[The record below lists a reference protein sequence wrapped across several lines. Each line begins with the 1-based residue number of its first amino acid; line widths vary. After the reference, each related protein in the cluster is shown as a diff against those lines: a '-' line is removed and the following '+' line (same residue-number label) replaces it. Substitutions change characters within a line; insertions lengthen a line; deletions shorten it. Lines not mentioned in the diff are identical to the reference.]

1 MSAEPLDLTGFKRAQ
16 LNDQPQPQLIWA
28 RLEDLVIDRSYQRN
42 LTPKGR
48 GAIQRIANGWDW
60 RKFQP
65 ILVAPT
71 TMGKLA
77 IVDGQHRAHAAA
89 LVGLEAIPAMT
100 VAMTLQEQAAG
111 FAAVNR
117 DRVKI
122 NLNQIYR
129 AELAAGT
136 EWAVAARDAVEAA
149 DCKLATSNPSAAMK
163 EPRVVYSIGLIRRMV
178 SNGEAEAIS
187 VGLRAITESHQRDE
201 TDAYGGAVL
210 TPWLTALAQNQRFL
224 RLDLALRFDTLDI
237 RSMLDD
243 AHIRARQSGGGAR
256 GMVTAEI
263 VERLTVL
270 SRQAA

>member
-1 MSAEPLDLTGFKRAQ
+1 MSTEPLDLTGFKRAKLQ
-16 LNDQPQPQLIWA
+16 DQPQPQLIWA

-42 LTPKGR
+42 LTLKGR

-65 ILVAPT
+65 VLVAPS

-117 DRVKI
+117 DRVSI
-122 NLNQIYR
+122 SQAQIYR

-136 EWAVAARDAVEAA
+136 DWAVAARDAVEAGGCA
-149 DCKLATSNPSAAMK
+149 LATSNASNAAK
-163 EPRVVYSIGLIRRMV
+163 KPRVVYGIGLIRRMV
-178 SNGEAEAIS
+178 TNGEAEAITA
-187 VGLRAITESHQRDE
+187 GLRAITESDQRDE
-201 TDAYGGAVL
+201 IEAYGGPVL
-210 TPWLTALAQNQRFL
+210 SPWLSALAQNQRFL
-224 RLDLALRFDTLDI
+224 RLDPALRFDTLDI
-237 RSMLDD
+237 LSMLDA
-243 AHIRARQSGGGAR
+243 AHIRARQTGGSAR
-256 GMVTAEI
+256 AIVTAEI

-270 SRQAA
+270 SRAAA